1 MYRYILFDLDGTLTD
16 PKEGITKCVQ
26 YALKYFG
33 IEADTE
39 DLVDFI
45 GPPLLESFQKYY
57 HLDDEQGYM
66 ALKKYRERFNDIGIF
81 ENGVYPGIHEL
92 LAALKEQGRYI
103 ALATSKPEVY
113 ARRILEKYELMPYF
127 DVVVGSEMDGRR
139 TDKGEVITEA
149 LRQLQINAEQKSEVL
164 MVGDRLHDMVGAGKN
179 QVDRLGVYYGYAHE
193 GELEEAGADYIVN
206 TVGQLREFFVT
217 H

>member
-1 MYRYILFDLDGTLTD
+1 MYQYILFDLDGTLTD

-26 YALKYFG
+26 YALKYLG

-57 HLDDEQGYM
+57 HLDDEQGHT
-66 ALKKYRERFNDIGIF
+66 ALKKYRERFSDIGIF
-81 ENGVYPGIHEL
+81 ENGVYPGIREL
-92 LAALKEQGRYI
+92 LSKLKEQGRKI
-103 ALATSKPEVY
+103 ALATSKPGVY
-113 ARRILEKYELMPYF
+113 AERILEKYELLPYF
-127 DVVVGSEMDGRR
+127 DVVVGSELDGRR

-149 LRQLQINAEQKSEVL
+149 LRQLKILDEQKEKAL
-164 MVGDRLHDMVGAGKN
+164 MIGDRLHDMVGAGKN
-179 QVDRLGVYYGYAHE
+179 QIDKLGVYYGYAHH
-193 GELEEAGADYIVN
+193 GELEAAGADYIVH
-206 TVGQLREFFVT
+206 TVAELTAFFES

>member
-57 HLDDEQGYM
+57 HLDDEQGHM
-66 ALKKYRERFNDIGIF
+66 ALKKYRERFFG
-81 ENGVYPGIHEL
+81 Y
-92 LAALKEQGRYI
+92 RY
-103 ALATSKPEVY
+103 
-113 ARRILEKYELMPYF
+113 F
-127 DVVVGSEMDGRR
+127 
-139 TDKGEVITEA
+139 
-149 LRQLQINAEQKSEVL
+149 
-164 MVGDRLHDMVGAGKN
+164 
-179 QVDRLGVYYGYAHE
+179 
-193 GELEEAGADYIVN
+193 
-206 TVGQLREFFVT
+206 
-217 H
+217 